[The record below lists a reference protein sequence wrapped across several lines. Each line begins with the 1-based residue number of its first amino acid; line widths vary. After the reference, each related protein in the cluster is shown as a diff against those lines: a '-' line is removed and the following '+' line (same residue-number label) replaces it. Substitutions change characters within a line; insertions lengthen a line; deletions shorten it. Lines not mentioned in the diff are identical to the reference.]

1 MAENVAFTT
10 MRRLASVLLIAG
22 LVGLTALASTV
33 GCPPQLHPVREHIVR
48 LIEGGEVPSMAV
60 GVVQGAVRWEEGFG
74 LANREE
80 GIPATAQTLYALA
93 SVSKPFTATALMV
106 LVEEGLVALEAPVNA
121 YLGEDGVRARVG
133 VEDDATIRRLASHTS
148 GLPIHSQAFY
158 IDEPFLPPPFEETI
172 RRYGNLVTAP
182 GERYQ
187 YSNLGYGILGHI
199 IEQVSGRSFA
209 QFVKDEVLDPLGM
222 ERTTVGRDPRLAGSY
237 ATNYAGD
244 GEAIPIALTDCPGA
258 SALYS
263 CASDLIRFALFHM
276 GSPLSDQRPILTK
289 ASRREMQTPSP
300 GTARTRDWECE
311 GSGYGLGW
319 FVGLTADGLRIAQH
333 SGGTH
338 GVSTVFV
345 LVPEEQL
352 AVVVLSNTDSLWPDT
367 IAMEI
372 LSALIPER
380 LEHLCMT
387 NDLEQETS
395 LLLAEPSL
403 VGHWAGSV
411 DTYEGSVRMEAR
423 IDHSGGVWVKLGDT
437 REVRLRDV
445 SYVDRA
451 PVLLNAGGGAFL
463 RGWFAGD
470 FGTADVLRGCPCK
483 LWLELK
489 LRDQRLTGSLI
500 TFSQRLHPTGPLS
513 HWVEL
518 VRVP

>member
-1 MAENVAFTT
+1 
-10 MRRLASVLLIAG
+10 
-22 LVGLTALASTV
+22 
-33 GCPPQLHPVREHIVR
+33 
-48 LIEGGEVPSMAV
+48 MAV
-60 GVVQGAVRWEEGFG
+60 AVARDGAVCWEEAYG

-80 GIPATAQTLYALA
+80 SIPATTHTLYALA

-133 VEDDATIRRLASHTS
+133 AEDDATIRRLASHTS
-148 GLPIHSQAFY
+148 GLPLHSQAFY
-158 IDEPFLPPPFEETI
+158 IGEPFLPPPFDETI

-222 ERTTVGRDPRLAGSY
+222 ERTTVGLRAEFEGSY
-237 ATNYAGD
+237 ATKYTQE
-244 GEAIPIALTDCPGA
+244 GEPIPESRSDCPGA

-263 CASDLIRFALFHM
+263 CASDLIRFAMFHL
-276 GSPLSDQRPILTK
+276 GQRLPDQEPIITD
-289 ASRREMQTPSP
+289 ASRQEMQTASP
-300 GTARTRDWECE
+300 GTVPTREWECE

-319 FVGLTADGLRIAQH
+319 FVGLTVDGLRIAHH

-423 IDHSGGVWVKLGDT
+423 IDSSGEVRIRLGDT
-437 REVRLRDV
+437 EEVQLRNV
-445 SYVDRA
+445 SYTDRM
-451 PVLLNAGGGAFL
+451 PILLNAGGGPFL
-463 RGWFAGD
+463 RGWFPGD
-470 FGTADVLRGCPCK
+470 FGTEDVRRECPCK

-513 HWVEL
+513 QWVEL